1 MTEKRKLPTVGECI
15 AYIEE
20 TGWKLIIRRRT
31 LYVFRKEGAPAHMRE
46 LNWTLAELRDTWR
59 NGF

>member
-15 AYIEE
+15 AYIQE
-20 TGWKLIIRRRT
+20 TGWKLTVRRRSW
-31 LYVFRKEGAPAHMRE
+31 YVFRNEGAELHIRE
-46 LNWTLAELRDTWR
+46 LVWTLAELRDTWR